1 MPEQRAD
8 SPDCPDPSDSPGR
21 ADRPDRPDHA
31 GGPGRAGR
39 PDRSDHADG
48 PDRPERDWAWLHA
61 GHVEDWGRRFAEACS
76 ASGVEGCVIFSGAVR
91 YRFRDDIEIPYAAEP
106 YFKAWVPETYPG
118 SALKVVPGNRPRLVC
133 LRTWDF
139 WHLPVSEPEGF
150 WAGQFEIRCAAT
162 PAEALKELGDVSG
175 FAAIGESAHPS
186 MGFRSVND
194 PALLAHLDFHRAVKT
209 SYEVACIEEANR
221 VAAAG
226 HTAAQHT
233 LRGGASEF
241 ELNQAYCGAT
251 GQRES
256 ALPYPNIVA
265 LNEHA
270 GILHYQHLDRRPPAR
285 IHSFLMDAGADCN
298 GYASDVTRTCAGESG
313 LFEDM
318 IVSMD
323 VMQRRLCDGA
333 RDGTR
338 FVSLHESAHRL
349 VAQVLVEH
357 GIVRCSPDEAYDR
370 GITRTFLPHGL
381 GHLLGL
387 QVHDAGGHLHEPGGA
402 AGAPPAE
409 HPFLR
414 LTRTLRPGFVVTVEP
429 GIYFIPEL
437 LDELRNGSLSR
448 TVNWDLVEQLLPCG
462 GIRVEDNVLV
472 TEEGSR
478 NLTRAAFSTDGY
490 VRPAAS
496 APPDG
501 SARQDGSVRAE
512 SAPPDGSWRP
522 VDGRYRLR
530 ALECDS
536 KRR

>member
-8 SPDCPDPSDSPGR
+8 STDRPDPSDAPGR

-31 GGPGRAGR
+31 GGPGRR
-39 PDRSDHADG
+39 ERDRARLHAD
-48 PDRPERDWAWLHA
+48 
-61 GHVEDWGRRFAEACS
+61 HVEEWGRRFAEASS
-76 ASGVEGCVIFSGAVR
+76 ACGVEGCVIFSGAAQ
-91 YRFRDDIEIPYAAEP
+91 YRFRDDVEIPYVAEP

-133 LRTWDF
+133 LRTQDF
-139 WHLPVSEPEGF
+139 WHLPVPEPEGF
-150 WAGQFEIRCAAT
+150 WTGQFEIRCAAT
-162 PAEALKELGDVSG
+162 PAEVLKELGDVSG

-194 PALLAHLDFHRAVKT
+194 PALLAHLDYHRAVKT
-209 SYEVACIEEANR
+209 PYEVACIEEANR
-221 VAAAG
+221 IAAAG
-226 HTAAQHT
+226 HTAAQRA

-256 ALPYPNIVA
+256 ALPYQNIVA

-270 GILHYQHLDRRPPAR
+270 GILHYQHLDRDPPAR
-285 IHSFLMDAGADCN
+285 IHSFLMDAGADCS
-298 GYASDVTRTCAGESG
+298 GYASDVSRTCSGDAGPFG
-313 LFEDM
+313 DL
-318 IVSMD
+318 IGSMD
-323 VMQRRLCDGA
+323 ALQRRLCDEA
-333 RDGTR
+333 RDGTS
-338 FVSLHESAHRL
+338 FVSLHDSAHRW

-357 GIVRCSPDEAYDR
+357 EIVRCSHDEAYGR

-387 QVHDAGGHLHEPGGA
+387 QVHDAGGHLHEPGGV

-414 LTRTLRPGFVVTVEP
+414 LTRTLRPRFVVTVEP

-437 LDELRNGSLSR
+437 LDELGSSPLKR
-448 TVNWDLVEQLLPCG
+448 MVNWDLVDRLRPCG

-478 NLTRAAFSTDGY
+478 NLTRSAFSTNGNVLPD
-490 VRPAAS
+490 AS

-501 SARQDGSVRAE
+501 
-512 SAPPDGSWRP
+512 
-522 VDGRYRLR
+522 L
-530 ALECDS
+530 
-536 KRR
+536 

>member
-1 MPEQRAD
+1 MPEIRAD
-8 SPDCPDPSDSPGR
+8 SPDRSDCSDGSDSTG
-21 ADRPDRPDHA
+21 RPDRPDHA
-31 GGPGRAGR
+31 GGTGR
-39 PDRSDHADG
+39 P
-48 PDRPERDWAWLHA
+48 ECDWARLHA
-61 GHVEDWGRRFAEACS
+61 SHVEDWSKRFAEACS
-76 ASGVEGCVIFSGAVR
+76 ASGVEGCVIFSGAVQ
-91 YRFRDDIEIPYAAEP
+91 YRFRDDIEVPYVAEP
-106 YFKAWVPETYPG
+106 YFKVWIPETYPG
-118 SALKVVPGNRPRLVC
+118 SALKVVPGSRPRLVC
-133 LRTWDF
+133 LRTQDF

-150 WAGQFEIRCAAT
+150 WTGQFEIRYVAT

-175 FAAIGESAHPS
+175 FAAIGESAQPS

-209 SYEVACIEEANR
+209 PYEVVCIEEANR
-221 VAAAG
+221 IAAVGHAAAQR
-226 HTAAQHT
+226 ALQ
-233 LRGGASEF
+233 GGASEF
-241 ELNQAYCGAT
+241 ELNQAYCSAT
-251 GQRES
+251 GQREF

-270 GILHYQHLDRRPPAR
+270 GILHYQHLDRDTPVR

-298 GYASDVTRTCAGESG
+298 GYASDVSRTCASNAGPFRDLIG
-313 LFEDM
+313 
-318 IVSMD
+318 SMD
-323 VMQRRLCDGA
+323 AMQRRLCA
-333 RDGTR
+333 EACDGTS

-349 VAQVLVEH
+349 VAQVLAEH
-357 GIVRCSPDEAYDR
+357 GIVRCSREEAYER

-387 QVHDAGGHLHEPGGA
+387 QVHDAGGHLHEPGGE

-437 LDELRNGSLSR
+437 LEELGSGPLER
-448 TVNWDLVEQLLPCG
+448 MVNWDIVDRLLPCG

-478 NLTRAAFSTDGY
+478 NLTRSAFETDGY
-490 VRPAAS
+490 VRADAPAPPDGPARRDGPVREEA

-501 SARQDGSVRAE
+501 S
-512 SAPPDGSWRP
+512 
-522 VDGRYRLR
+522 
-530 ALECDS
+530 
-536 KRR
+536 